1 EDRDRGEVVN
11 TATATGNRTDN
22 GEQVVSN
29 EDTVT
34 VPVQR
39 PQASLRLT
47 KRLAAQ
53 EEDLLRYEFVVTN
66 SGQVAV
72 DSLAINDSAAQSLSC
87 PETTLQPGQ
96 TVVCTGEHEIT
107 QEDRDRGEIV
117 NVATAAGNRTDNG
130 QQVVSNE
137 SKLVVRLDRPD
148 ASLKLT
154 KRLARHDKHD
164 KHGKK
169 VLRYE
174 FVVTNTGQVAVDSL
188 AINDPVAQSLT
199 CPAGTLQPG
208 QTVVCTGQH
217 TITPEDKKHGKVVN
231 TATATGKRTDN
242 GQQVVSNK
250 STLTVL
256 IHCKKAKWYC
266 EKSVHTAPQSRGAP
280 QAA

>member
-1 EDRDRGEVVN
+1 RGEVVN

-22 GEQVVSN
+22 G
-29 EDTVT
+29 
-34 VPVQR
+34 
-39 PQASLRLT
+39 
-47 KRLAAQ
+47 
-53 EEDLLRYEFVVTN
+53 
-66 SGQVAV
+66 
-72 DSLAINDSAAQSLSC
+72 
-87 PETTLQPGQ
+87 
-96 TVVCTGEHEIT
+96 
-107 QEDRDRGEIV
+107 
-117 NVATAAGNRTDNG
+117 

-137 SKLVVRLDRPD
+137 SSLVVRLDRPD

-164 KHGKK
+164 KHDKHGKHGKK
-169 VLRYE
+169 VLHYE
-174 FVVTNTGQVAVDSL
+174 FVVTNTGQVPVDSL
-188 AINDPVAQSLT
+188 AINDPSAQSLT

-256 IHCKKAKWYC
+256 IHCKKGKWHC